1 MSLQV
6 FYEDNHLIAVFK
18 PAGVLTQGDKNG
30 EACLMDEVK
39 KYLKDKYSKPGNVF
53 LGLIH
58 RLDRNVSGIVLL
70 AKKSKGASRLSA
82 QFRNHT
88 IKKIYHALVIG
99 CVKQQTAELKN
110 FLLKNTRTNKVEIL
124 KNETDGADFAEL
136 SYEVVKQ
143 NKEFSLLKIILKTGR
158 SHQIRAQLSFIGHP
172 LVGDIKY
179 GSQKGLPGQ
188 EIALSATSLAFD
200 LVPSCERKILQI
212 NYPAYWDKYLS

>member
-6 FYEDNHLIAVFK
+6 LYEDNHLIAVFK
-18 PAGVLTQGDKNG
+18 PAGVLTQGDQSG
-30 EACLMDEVK
+30 DVCLMDEVK

-70 AKKSKGASRLSA
+70 AKKSKGAARLSA

-88 IKKIYHALVIG
+88 ITKTYYALVTG
-99 CVKQQTAELKN
+99 YVKQQNAELKN
-110 FLLKNTRTNKVEIL
+110 FLLKNTRTNKVEIV
-124 KNETDGADFAEL
+124 KDKVPGADFAEL
-136 SYEVVKQ
+136 SYEIVRQ
-143 NKEFSLLKIILKTGR
+143 NKDFSLLKIILKTGR

-172 LVGDIKY
+172 IVGDIKY
-179 GSQKGLPGQ
+179 GSQKSLPDQ

-200 LVPSCERKILQI
+200 LVPSCERKVLQI
-212 NYPAYWDKYLS
+212 NYPSHWNQYLS

>member
-1 MSLQV
+1 MFLQV
-6 FYEDNHLIAVFK
+6 LYEDNHLIAVFK
-18 PAGVLTQGDKNG
+18 PVGVLTQGDQSG
-30 EACLMDEVK
+30 DVCLMDEVK

-58 RLDRNVSGIVLL
+58 RLDRNVGGIVLL
-70 AKKSKGASRLSA
+70 AKKSKGAARLSA

-88 IKKIYHALVIG
+88 ITKTYHALVAG
-99 CVKQQTAELKN
+99 CVKQQKAELKN
-110 FLLKNTRTNKVEIL
+110 FLLKDSRVNKVEIL
-124 KNETDGADFAEL
+124 KNKTSGVDLAEL

-172 LVGDIKY
+172 IVGDIKY
-179 GSQKGLPGQ
+179 GSQKSLPGQ

-200 LVPSCERKILQI
+200 LVPSEERKILEI
-212 NYPAYWDKYLS
+212 NYPSHWDQYLS